1 MRRSPLRTQAV
12 ALGILI
18 VASVVGN
25 VSVSAARVRP
35 DVSIAPIVTTAH
47 EDVSVTSSTAPPT
60 TSWEMPGVSSSSSDV
75 AGQIVPAIYSWD
87 PDVTF
92 VFYRHVTK
100 WM

>member
-1 MRRSPLRTQAV
+1 MRRSPIRTQAV

-18 VASVVGN
+18 VASVIGN
-25 VSVSAARVRP
+25 VSVSAARIRP
-35 DVSIAPIVTTAH
+35 DASIAPLATTARD
-47 EDVSVTSSTAPPT
+47 EVSVASSAAAPAPFG
-60 TSWEMPGVSSSSSDV
+60 EMPSVTPSTGA